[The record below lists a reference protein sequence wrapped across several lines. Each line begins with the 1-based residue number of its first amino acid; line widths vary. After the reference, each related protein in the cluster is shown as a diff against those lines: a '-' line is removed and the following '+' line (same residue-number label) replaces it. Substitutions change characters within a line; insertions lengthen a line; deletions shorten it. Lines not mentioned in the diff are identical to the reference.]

1 MNSLAVDDPT
11 RMWREIRQIPAA
23 LERLIEEGSVEI
35 ERAAERVRRLEPRFV
50 TTIARG
56 SSDHCASYLK
66 YAIEIRAGLAVA
78 SLGPSVAS
86 IYGAKLRLA
95 DSLNLAISQSGG
107 SPDIVES
114 ARQSRVG
121 GALTIAI
128 TNDAG
133 SALADVC
140 DHVFDIAAGPERSVA
155 ATKTFVN
162 SLVAGLLLVAHW
174 LEDGGLLDAI
184 HALPG
189 QCAEATSIRWDGL
202 LERMTDEDSLYVL
215 GRGPTY
221 AIANEVALK
230 FKETCQIHA
239 ESYSAAEVMH
249 GPVSIV
255 GEDFPVLVLV
265 GRDAS
270 RDAVAGAIERLAG
283 NGADIHTTAENLAGT
298 NELATVATGHPLTDP
313 LPAIVSFYAFIE
325 ELARRRGMNPD
336 KPPHLAKVT
345 RTV

>member
-1 MNSLAVDDPT
+1 MNDPT
-11 RMWREIRQIPAA
+11 RDAPTQMWREIRQIPAA
-23 LERLIEEGSVEI
+23 LERLIEESSVEI
-35 ERAAERVRRLEPRFV
+35 ERAAERLRQLEPSFV

-66 YAIEIRAGLAVA
+66 YAIEIHAGLAVA

-95 DSLNLAISQSGG
+95 NSLGLAISQSGG

-114 ARQSRVG
+114 ARQGRLG

-128 TNDAG
+128 TNDTG
-133 SALADVC
+133 SALANVC
-140 DHVFDIAAGPERSVA
+140 DYTFDIAAGPEKSVA

-162 SLVAGLLLVAHW
+162 SLAAGLLLLAHW
-174 LEDGGLLDAI
+174 LEDGELLDAM

-202 LERMTDEDSLYVL
+202 LERMADEDSLYVL

-221 AIANEVALK
+221 SIANEVALK

-255 GEDFPVLVLV
+255 GQGFPVLVLA
-265 GRDAS
+265 GRDAT
-270 RDAVAGAIERLAG
+270 REATAGAIERLVSS
-283 NGADIHTTAENLAGT
+283 GADVHTTAEKLSGT
-298 NELATVATGHPLTDP
+298 HELATVATGHPLTDP
-313 LPAIVSFYAFIE
+313 LSTIVSFYAFIE

-336 KPPHLAKVT
+336 QPPHLAKVT
-345 RTV
+345 KTV